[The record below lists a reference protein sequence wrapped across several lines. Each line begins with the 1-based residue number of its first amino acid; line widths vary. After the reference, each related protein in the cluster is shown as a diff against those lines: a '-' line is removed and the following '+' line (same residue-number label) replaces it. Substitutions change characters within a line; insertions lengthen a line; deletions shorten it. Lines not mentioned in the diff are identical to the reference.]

1 MSSKELGKACFV
13 STATVYRLC
22 DKLNLAGFSDLKIK
36 ITSSLNDYLKS
47 NGDFNFDFP
56 VNPYQTH
63 YEIVHKIKEDYEQT
77 LNLTAN
83 LFSLDQLRL
92 IASAMKK
99 AKVIDIYTSAGNINF
114 ALNFQ
119 FQMKKIGID
128 VNVPIDEYH
137 QRLTAA
143 SSNQEHLAI
152 EITFGGRGILSD
164 ILPRILTETKTS
176 IVLISFYDYTFK
188 KVEADYQLYISP
200 YENHYKKI
208 SSFSTRLSLLYIL
221 YTCYFELDYK
231 ENLTKE
237 KEAEKVEDE
246 IDKLR
251 SSLIAGHL
259 ERLNN
264 GTCKAEVS
272 GIFINLVG
280 NLERAGDH
288 LFFISQRSESNEG

>member
-63 YEIVHKIKEDYEQT
+63 YEIVHKI
-77 LNLTAN
+77 
-83 LFSLDQLRL
+83 
-92 IASAMKK
+92 
-99 AKVIDIYTSAGNINF
+99 
-114 ALNFQ
+114 
-119 FQMKKIGID
+119 
-128 VNVPIDEYH
+128 DEYH

-152 EITFGGRGILSD
+152 VITFGGRGILSD
-164 ILPRILTETKTS
+164 ILPRILTKTKIP

-188 KVEADYQLYISP
+188 EVEVDYQLYISP

-221 YTCYFELDYK
+221 DVLYTCYFEVDYQ
-231 ENLTKE
+231 EN
-237 KEAEKVEDE
+237 
-246 IDKLR
+246 IDKKLMYYHN
-251 SSLIAGHL
+251 I
-259 ERLNN
+259 
-264 GTCKAEVS
+264 V
-272 GIFINLVG
+272 
-280 NLERAGDH
+280 
-288 LFFISQRSESNEG
+288 EGSIK

>member
-1 MSSKELGKACFV
+1 MNLKENKELSKNERILADYILKHPEDVLKMLSKELGKACFV

-36 ITSSLNDYLKS
+36 ITNSLNDYLKS
-47 NGDFNFDFP
+47 DEDFNFDFP
-56 VNPYQTH
+56 VNSYQTH

-77 LNLTAN
+77 LNLTTN
-83 LFSLDQLRL
+83 LFSLDQLRF

-119 FQMKKIGID
+119 FQMKEIGID

-152 EITFGGRGILSD
+152 VITFGGRGILSD
-164 ILPRILTETKTS
+164 ILPRILTKTKTP

-221 YTCYFELDYK
+221 YTCYFELDYQ
-231 ENLTKE
+231 EN
-237 KEAEKVEDE
+237 
-246 IDKLR
+246 IDKKLMYYHD
-251 SSLIAGHL
+251 IV
-259 ERLNN
+259 E
-264 GTCKAEVS
+264 
-272 GIFINLVG
+272 
-280 NLERAGDH
+280 
-288 LFFISQRSESNEG
+288 ESIK

>member
-1 MSSKELGKACFV
+1 MKKQWKIINRYFINEIFFSSKNERILADYILKHPEDVLKMSSKDLGKACFV

-119 FQMKKIGID
+119 FQMKEIGID

-164 ILPRILTETKTS
+164 ILPRILTETKTP

-221 YTCYFELDYK
+221 YTCYFELDYQ
-231 ENLTKE
+231 EN
-237 KEAEKVEDE
+237 
-246 IDKLR
+246 IDKKLMYYHD
-251 SSLIAGHL
+251 I
-259 ERLNN
+259 
-264 GTCKAEVS
+264 V
-272 GIFINLVG
+272 
-280 NLERAGDH
+280 
-288 LFFISQRSESNEG
+288 EGSIKWEKNSK

>member
-176 IVLISFYDYTFK
+176 IVLISLYDYTFK

-221 YTCYFELDYK
+221 YTCYFELDYQ
-231 ENLTKE
+231 EN
-237 KEAEKVEDE
+237 
-246 IDKLR
+246 IDKKLMYYHD
-251 SSLIAGHL
+251 I
-259 ERLNN
+259 
-264 GTCKAEVS
+264 V
-272 GIFINLVG
+272 
-280 NLERAGDH
+280 
-288 LFFISQRSESNEG
+288 EGSIK

>member
-1 MSSKELGKACFV
+1 MSSKDLGKACFV

-119 FQMKKIGID
+119 FQMKEIEID

-152 EITFGGRGILSD
+152 VITFGGRGILSD
-164 ILPRILTETKTS
+164 ILPRILTKTNPP
-176 IVLISFYDYTFK
+176 IVLISSYDYTFK
-188 KVEADYQLYISP
+188 EVEADYQLYISP

-221 YTCYFELDYK
+221 DVLYTCYFELDYK
-231 ENLTKE
+231 EN
-237 KEAEKVEDE
+237 
-246 IDKLR
+246 IDKKLMYYHN
-251 SSLIAGHL
+251 I
-259 ERLNN
+259 
-264 GTCKAEVS
+264 V
-272 GIFINLVG
+272 
-280 NLERAGDH
+280 
-288 LFFISQRSESNEG
+288 EGSIK

>member
-1 MSSKELGKACFV
+1 MSSKDLGKACFV

-119 FQMKKIGID
+119 FQMKEIG
-128 VNVPIDEYH
+128 VNV
-137 QRLTAA
+137 
-143 SSNQEHLAI
+143 NV
-152 EITFGGRGILSD
+152 
-164 ILPRILTETKTS
+164 PRILTKTKIP
-176 IVLISFYDYTFK
+176 IVLISSYDYTFK
-188 KVEADYQLYISP
+188 EVEADYQLYISP

-221 YTCYFELDYK
+221 DVLYTCYFELDYQ
-231 ENLTKE
+231 ENIDNKLMYYHNI
-237 KEAEKVEDE
+237 VEGS
-246 IDKLR
+246 IK
-251 SSLIAGHL
+251 
-259 ERLNN
+259 
-264 GTCKAEVS
+264 
-272 GIFINLVG
+272 
-280 NLERAGDH
+280 
-288 LFFISQRSESNEG
+288 